1 MRKGK
6 LSQRKEVGGGHVLYQ
21 KNEGREA
28 GQKNIPGGSLPA
40 YCLIL
45 SHSEPMESTKKLHSQ
60 VYTAKS
66 VTFPKVRYFSWDVV
80 RLSLPLPPPCLSPPD
95 STSSRGKGQMTEY

>member
-28 GQKNIPGGSLPA
+28 GQKNLPGGSLPA

-66 VTFPKVRYFSWDVV
+66 VTLPKVRYFSCSETFTSTPPS
-80 RLSLPLPPPCLSPPD
+80 LSLPSKLYLLQ
-95 STSSRGKGQMTEY
+95 RKGSDD